1 MKCFNCGMEVRL
13 LSSCHSS
20 CHSHLVRAHVV
31 QGHKFTACP
40 FPKEHGGGRAA
51 TQAAAAAAAAA
62 AKAARVTTSSA
73 DVLDGGM
80 TMVFFPGLMINA
92 RMLVTFCRM
101 SLTLCRSSC
110 WSGDFSTHSCI
121 SAELFFLTL
130 HTSHVTPHTSHLTRH
145 TSHLTPHT
153 SHLTP
158 HTSHPTP
165 HTSHLTTCRIRIGR
179 RGMHD
184 HAIALR
190 CQSSD
195 DSGTY
200 SDLIACKDAEPR

>member
-1 MKCFNCGMEVRL
+1 MVMNRMILSTIRSIINCIAIAGMLQQAVLLPPPRFDSQCNAPFNVDDIFVFCLKLKSSGRSKRIVKCFNCGMEVRL
-13 LSSCHSS
+13 LSSCHS
-20 CHSHLVRAHVV
+20 HVVRAHVV

-80 TMVFFPGLMINA
+80 TMVFFPGFMIYA

-110 WSGDFSTHSCI
+110 
-121 SAELFFLTL
+121 
-130 HTSHVTPHTSHLTRH
+130 
-145 TSHLTPHT
+145 
-153 SHLTP
+153 
-158 HTSHPTP
+158 
-165 HTSHLTTCRIRIGR
+165 
-179 RGMHD
+179 
-184 HAIALR
+184 
-190 CQSSD
+190 
-195 DSGTY
+195 
-200 SDLIACKDAEPR
+200 